1 MTVVEL
7 TFVTLNPDS
16 DSPLEGVRLRLP
28 FLDGDPAA
36 DDFDDVVELELGG
49 RDGLL
54 LVLPD
59 ADVVVDLDFDVVAPL
74 DAFSGLDAT
83 FRPDT
88 LFSSTHERIR

>member
-1 MTVVEL
+1 VTVVEL

-16 DSPLEGVRLRLP
+16 EPPLEGVRLRLP
-28 FLDGDPAA
+28 FFDGDPVA

-59 ADVVVDLDFDVVAPL
+59 ADVVDLDFDVVAPL
-74 DAFSGLDAT
+74 DALSGLDAT

>member
-16 DSPLEGVRLRLP
+16 EPLDGVRLGLL
-28 FLDGDPAA
+28 FLDAVPTA

-49 RDGLL
+49 RGGLL

-59 ADVVVDLDFDVVAPL
+59 ADVVDLDVTAPP

-83 FRPDT
+83 FRPRGCADCI
-88 LFSSTHERIR
+88 SGMI

>member
-7 TFVTLNPDS
+7 NFVTLKPDS
-16 DSPLEGVRLRLP
+16 EPLEGVRLRLP
-28 FLDGDPAA
+28 FLDADPAA
-36 DDFDDVVELELGG
+36 DDFDDVIELELGG

-59 ADVVVDLDFDVVAPL
+59 ADVGFAVA

-83 FRPDT
+83 FRPET
-88 LFSSTHERIR
+88 MFSSAHERIR